1 MSAPSAPLPA
11 ARAARG
17 RLFGHVGFALGAGVV
32 ALILLVALF
41 APWIAPH
48 DPYAQDLLN
57 RLTDPVWHRGGS
69 WEHPLG
75 TDAVGRDYLSRLI
88 YGARISLLIGFC
100 AALMAALIGG
110 VLGVAAGYFGGRVD
124 QLVMLLVNV
133 RLALPVVLVALAV
146 VAVVGGSLTVVVI
159 VLGCLLWDQMALV
172 ARAATM
178 QARSMEY
185 VAAAQAAGS
194 STFRVL
200 TREVLPNVANP
211 LIVVLTIEMANAI
224 LIEAALSFLGLGV
237 QAPLPSWGLMLSE
250 AKAQMFFQPWLI
262 ALPGACIGILV
273 LAINLAGD
281 GLRDL
286 TQPEGRI

>member
-1 MSAPSAPLPA
+1 MNAPSAPLPA
-11 ARAARG
+11 AKAARG

-286 TQPEGRI
+286 TQPEGRT